1 MYWKPN
7 RSSLEYVTLR
17 LCYWGKIGYIWKSLH
32 YLVVVRSTWWK
43 FGVMFRKIPNFTKI
57 FQILTHSAPLRWRFY
72 RFFIHT
78 QSSRGNV
85 RTTKGSHRCLSAS
98 LKGYPRA
105 QWEIFTPI
113 GGFVFFSPFHGQ
125 KAKRKASLASNHAG
139 RKMFFQPSD
148 WPAHQPNHHPKP
160 QGWMDEHKAI
170 GVFFF
175 FYQPTVY
182 FLLSGMNRNT
192 MLRTHLFPAR
202 HQSVILYQQ

>member
-1 MYWKPN
+1 M
-7 RSSLEYVTLR
+7 
-17 LCYWGKIGYIWKSLH
+17 
-32 YLVVVRSTWWK
+32 VVRSEWWK
-43 FGVMFRKIPNFTKI
+43 FGVMFRMIPNFTEI

-113 GGFVFFSPFHGQ
+113 GGFVFFSPFHGR

-170 GVFFF
+170 DVFFSSTNLLCIFCCLGWIGTQCYAHTF
-175 FYQPTVY
+175 FRLVIKVL
-182 FLLSGMNRNT
+182 FCINNS
-192 MLRTHLFPAR
+192 HLFCSP
-202 HQSVILYQQ
+202 HLTYHSTLLLLFSESCD